1 MSLDAGAEGAQLTR
15 MEGMAVTERRR
26 RCERERSRMQSGSQ
40 GGSRHSAVPPEAR
53 RGAGWGAERLGMAG
67 GAAESWPTLGCRK
80 SPAAGETHLGRWGRA
95 DGAGPRG
102 GPSPQEPWRL
112 RLRDVSAVKRSGT
125 ERTRIAHT
133 LTADTSEPSE
143 VSPAELGREFQAPG
157 RPR

>member
-1 MSLDAGAEGAQLTR
+1 
-15 MEGMAVTERRR
+15 
-26 RCERERSRMQSGSQ
+26 MQSGLRAAA
-40 GGSRHSAVPPEAR
+40 GTARCHLEAR
-53 RGAGWGAERLGMAG
+53 RGAGWGAERPRDGRGRCRIVADSGMPQVPRPLGKHTWAG
-67 GAAESWPTLGCRK
+67 GGR
-80 SPAAGETHLGRWGRA
+80 GRWG
-95 DGAGPRG
+95 GAPGA

-112 RLRDVSAVKRSGT
+112 RLRDALAVKRSGT

>member
-1 MSLDAGAEGAQLTR
+1 MVSGRQQVQRRATWKHGAGRAGA
-15 MEGMAVTERRR
+15 
-26 RCERERSRMQSGSQ
+26 QS
-40 GGSRHSAVPPEAR
+40 A
-53 RGAGWGAERLGMAG
+53 LGMAG

-80 SPAAGETHLGRWGRA
+80 SPGRWGNTLGQVGGGA
-95 DGAGPRG
+95 DGGGAPGA

-112 RLRDVSAVKRSGT
+112 RLRDALAVKRSGT